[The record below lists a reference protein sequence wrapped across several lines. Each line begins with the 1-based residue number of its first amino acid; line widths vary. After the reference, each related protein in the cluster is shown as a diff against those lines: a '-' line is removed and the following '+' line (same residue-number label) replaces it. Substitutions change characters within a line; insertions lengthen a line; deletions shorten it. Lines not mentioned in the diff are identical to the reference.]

1 MSTNLRPGESF
12 DRYTVESMLGEGG
25 MASVYSVRHKT
36 LGSGHALK
44 LLKVENEQVKSRLVS
59 EGQVQATLKHPNIV
73 AVTDVIIIRGHLG
86 LLMEQI
92 DGPGLDYWLQNN
104 RPGVEDALK
113 LFRGILAGVARA
125 HRAGLVHRDLKPG
138 NVLLDSAD
146 GMVIPKVADFG
157 LAKILSDEQG
167 GHSQTRSG
175 VAMGTPQFMAPE
187 QIRNAKD
194 VDQRADVF
202 ALGCILY
209 TLLCHRIPFDDPDLL
224 ELYNKIA
231 TGRFEQPEIFVP
243 DLPQHVGDAIR
254 ACLEVDRNNRA
265 KDCDAVRLMLY
276 GDEINISGG
285 VKLAMVTD
293 FLPPPRAMPLIGTQT
308 KMPDSADTT
317 MGRSMQPMSMQPS
330 SMGSV
335 GNVGAVTYGALAVAG
350 FALLGIAVLS
360 VAGGFW
366 WMNQQ
371 KIEAP
376 PAVVAAPAAPSKSPL
391 GAVKAADPSAA
402 TPSAPTPSASGAK
415 PVAVKPTPTKPVTA
429 PVEAPVAPPPEA
441 KPKEVPT
448 GRLVVLGSAERF
460 SLSAGGR
467 SYGQGSVPAGTYDAA
482 YQFAG
487 NDVQVLKSVKIVADG
502 TTTVECQDAFKSCRV
517 K

>member
-92 DGPGLDYWLQNN
+92 DGPGLDWWLQKN

-146 GMVIPKVADFG
+146 GLVIPKVADFG
-157 LAKILSDEQG
+157 LAKILADEEG
-167 GHSQTRSG
+167 GHSKTRSG

-194 VDQRADVF
+194 VDQRADIF

-209 TLLCHRIPFDDPDLL
+209 TLVCGRLPFDDADLL

-231 TGRFEQPEIFVP
+231 TGRFDQPETIVP
-243 DLPQHVGDAIR
+243 DLPKYVGDAIR
-254 ACLEVDRNNRA
+254 LCLEIDRNNRA
-265 KDCDAVRLMLY
+265 KDCDVVRLMLY

-293 FLPPPRAMPLIGTQT
+293 FLPPPRAMPLLNAQT
-308 KMPDSADTT
+308 RLPGSVDATT
-317 MGRSMQPMSMQPS
+317 GQSLQQMSMPPS
-330 SMGSV
+330 SLGSV
-335 GNVGAVTYGALAVAG
+335 SNVGAVTYGALAVAG
-350 FALLGIAVLS
+350 VALLGIAVLL
-360 VAGGFW
+360 VGGGLW

-371 KIEAP
+371 QA
-376 PAVVAAPAAPSKSPL
+376 AVLPVVAAAPAAPSKSPL
-391 GAVKAADPSAA
+391 GAVKVVETPAAAPSSAQTTKPVAA
-402 TPSAPTPSASGAK
+402 KVVPAK
-415 PVAVKPTPTKPVTA
+415 PVESPEPV
-429 PVEAPVAPPPEA
+429 PEV

-448 GRLVVLGSAERF
+448 GHLVVLGATESF
-460 SLSAGGR
+460 SLSSGSR
-467 SYGQGSVPAGTYDAA
+467 SYGPGAVPAGLYKAS

-487 NDVQVLKSVKIVADG
+487 NDAQSLAGVKITADK
-502 TTTVECQDAFKSCRV
+502 TTTVECSAAFKICMV

>member
-92 DGPGLDYWLQNN
+92 DGPGLDFWLQKN
-104 RPGVEDALK
+104 RPGIEDALK

-146 GMVIPKVADFG
+146 GLVIPKVADFG

-231 TGRFEQPEIFVP
+231 TGRFEQPETLVP
-243 DLPQHVGDAIR
+243 GLPQHVGDAIR
-254 ACLEVDRNNRA
+254 ACLEVERNNRA

-285 VKLAMVTD
+285 VKLAMETD
-293 FLPPPRAMPLIGTQT
+293 FLPPPRAMPLLGAQT
-308 KMPDSADTT
+308 RMPGSADQA
-317 MGRSMQPMSMQPS
+317 MGQSMQPLSSQQGSMLPS

-335 GNVGAVTYGALAVAG
+335 SNVGAVTYGALAVAG
-350 FALLGIAVLS
+350 FALLGIAVLL
-360 VAGGFW
+360 AIGGFW
-366 WMNQQ
+366 WVNQQ
-371 KIEAP
+371 QVEVAP
-376 PAVVAAPAAPSKSPL
+376 VVVAAPAAPSKSPL
-391 GAVKAADPSAA
+391 GAVKTPDPSTTTAAA
-402 TPSAPTPSASGAK
+402 TK
-415 PVAVKPTPTKPVTA
+415 PVAAKPTVTKPVAA
-429 PVEAPVAPPPEA
+429 PVAAPVAPVPEV
-441 KPKEVPT
+441 KPKETPT
-448 GRLVVLGSAERF
+448 GRLVVLGATESF
-460 SLSAGGR
+460 SLSNGGR
-467 SYGQGSVPAGTYDAA
+467 SYGQGTVPAGTYEAS
-482 YQFAG
+482 YQFEG
-487 NDVQVLKSVKIVADG
+487 NDVQILKSVKIVAEE
-502 TTTVECQDAFKSCRV
+502 TTTVECRADFKICRV